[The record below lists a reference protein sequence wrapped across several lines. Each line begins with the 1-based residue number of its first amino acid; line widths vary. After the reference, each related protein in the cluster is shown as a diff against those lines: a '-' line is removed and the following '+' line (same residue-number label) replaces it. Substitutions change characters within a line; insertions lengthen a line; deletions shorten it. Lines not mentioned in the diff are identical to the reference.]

1 MVDKSQRV
9 SVSQRCLKRRMT
21 VGWMTKV
28 MMTDGLMKNPV
39 GDAVEE
45 ELQVGQ
51 IPEALPEEEARTR
64 KT

>member
-1 MVDKSQRV
+1 
-9 SVSQRCLKRRMT
+9 
-21 VGWMTKV
+21 MTKV